1 MNIIFVLLF
10 FIFPIKCIVEWN
22 NEIDGHDK
30 NNSTK
35 GYAGMIGY
43 RISDFYLCSERKYR
57 VHYEHYDIND
67 WSEEFTACQP
77 TGRGDFIDAISI
89 SGGIEYGGNVDYNW
103 SKNITCYDI
112 HNSNCYLGE
121 IQEENDLYCIYIY
134 GDEIYRTAYFEG
146 VNSNEKNIS
155 NMAIN
160 NFFKVDSFYNYENE
174 TKMEIECNKFI
185 NVTVKLFNTSNL
197 NLIHFTGSI
206 VFKISNN
213 KFKQNDN
220 TDKLLSNYLKKLL
233 NEIVGLDIDF
243 IDKRINSFFLNIFSS
258 AMHIGNVAINFYW
271 LQNLIE
277 IDVAS
282 KIETNYHSYRGG
294 YRIKLYLN
302 DKDLNLL
309 VKVQKICKTMI
320 KYTGIK
326 ISESLKKNL
335 LYFNSFK
342 IVDDVIKQLGAF
354 STLAEEILF
363 YTIFAEISDATKA
376 Y

>member
-1 MNIIFVLLF
+1 M
-10 FIFPIKCIVEWN
+10 
-22 NEIDGHDK
+22 
-30 NNSTK
+30 
-35 GYAGMIGY
+35 
-43 RISDFYLCSERKYR
+43 
-57 VHYEHYDIND
+57 
-67 WSEEFTACQP
+67 
-77 TGRGDFIDAISI
+77 
-89 SGGIEYGGNVDYNW
+89 
-103 SKNITCYDI
+103 
-112 HNSNCYLGE
+112 
-121 IQEENDLYCIYIY
+121 
-134 GDEIYRTAYFEG
+134 
-146 VNSNEKNIS
+146 
-155 NMAIN
+155 
-160 NFFKVDSFYNYENE
+160 E
-174 TKMEIECNKFI
+174 TKFNKFI

-220 TDKLLSNYLKKLL
+220 TEKLLSNYLKKLL

-363 YTIFAEISDATKA
+363 YTIFAEISDSTKS